1 MTRNLRFLLAV
12 SIAAISLLPGSVLSQ
27 SAKQPPPS
35 APVPQRIL
43 AAKKVFI
50 ANAGE
55 DERSTTGPLYDGGPT
70 RAYDSFYAA
79 LKSWGHYE
87 LVSDPADADLVME
100 LEFNLERPV
109 LKGESLTSSDFDPV
123 FRLAIRDS
131 KTNVLLWRFT
141 EHAQWALLQG
151 NRDKNF
157 DLALAKTVGDV
168 QALATEGAGA
178 GPGNPAKQ

>member
-1 MTRNLRFLLAV
+1 MTKNLRVLFAV
-12 SIAAISLLPGSVLSQ
+12 SIAAISLLPGSVFAQ
-27 SAKQPPPS
+27 SSKQPPPS
-35 APVPQRIL
+35 APAPQRIL
-43 AAKKVFI
+43 AAKRIFV

-70 RAYDSFYAA
+70 RAYDTFYAA

-87 LVSDPADADLVME
+87 LVSDPADADLVLE
-100 LEFNLERPV
+100 LDFNLERPV
-109 LKGESLTSSDFDPV
+109 IKGESLTSSELDPV
-123 FRLAIRDS
+123 FHLAIRDP

-141 EHAQWALLQG
+141 EHSQWALLQG

-157 DLALAKTVGDV
+157 DSALAKTVGDL
-168 QALATEGAGA
+168 QTLAMEGA

>member
-1 MTRNLRFLLAV
+1 MKGNLRVLLAV
-12 SIAAISLLPGSVLSQ
+12 SIAAIFLLPVSVLAQ
-27 SAKQPPPS
+27 SSKQPPPS
-35 APVPQRIL
+35 APVPARIL
-43 AAKKVFI
+43 TAKKIFI

-55 DERSTTGPLYDGGPT
+55 DERSTAGPLYEGGPT

-87 LVSDPADADLVME
+87 LVNDPADADLVLE

-123 FRLAIRDS
+123 FRLAIRDP
-131 KTNVLLWRFT
+131 KTNLLLWRFV

-151 NRDKNF
+151 NRDRNF
-157 DLALAKTVGDV
+157 DQALAKAVGDV
-168 QALATEGAGA
+168 QALAMESAST
-178 GPGNPAKQ
+178 GNAAKQ